1 MLGNSIQSCTYTGT
15 QSTYS
20 SIAYLFGAIL
30 QNQKLETCHDWKLL
44 TFSKSFTL
52 HTVLLTYGSNGMLC
66 L

>member
-44 TFSKSFTL
+44 TFTL